1 MSTISKEEIQKLG
14 FLSWSHFRELERY
27 LAGFDMIERALIN
40 VSCEMTISMSHL
52 SKFREII
59 YDDIYEISEKIET
72 FEADSQILISDFIE
86 RNM

>member
-1 MSTISKEEIQKLG
+1 
-14 FLSWSHFRELERY
+14 
-27 LAGFDMIERALIN
+27 
-40 VSCEMTISMSHL
+40 MTISMSHL

-72 FEADSQILISDFIE
+72 FEADNQILISDFIE